1 MAITIKSF
9 ALDGVD
15 SYVVHVE
22 VNTNFGQPGIS
33 IIGMADKAINE
44 AAERIK
50 ASLVSGG
57 FEYPESRI
65 VINLAPSSKKKYGTH
80 FDLAMAIGLLVQT
93 DQLSDKA
100 AKHYGFIGELS
111 LNGDIRGVKGVLP
124 MVIEAKRQGIEYL
137 IVPIEN
143 MKEAMLVKEIHILC
157 FDDLK
162 KTTTFLEGKVAYE
175 LPTIRETKEPAE
187 ILYANDFSD
196 VKGQRQI
203 IRNTVVAA
211 AGGHNMLLIGEPGCG
226 KSMIASRIPTI
237 LPPMKEEEAL
247 EVTKIQS
254 IVGLNEDYNQL
265 VLARPFRAPHRNASL
280 NALIGGG
287 IAALPGEISL
297 AHNGVLFLDEMIEF
311 DRKTLEA
318 LRQPLEDKKVTITRV
333 NYTNTFPAN
342 FMLVAAVNPCP
353 CGFYNHPEKECVCGA
368 GAVKKYLNKISG
380 PLMDRIDLHVEVTPV
395 SYDELAITKSQ
406 AETSKMIRER
416 VIRAREI
423 QQLRYVSTPE
433 IHNNSQM
440 PANQVRNICVLD
452 SAGNLLVKKAMEKL
466 QLSARAYDRIL
477 KVARTLADLSGDE
490 KIGLEHLSEAIHFRS
505 LDRANWASQ

>member
-50 ASLVSGG
+50 ASLVSVG

-162 KTTTFLEGKVAYE
+162 KTTTFLEGKVPYE

-353 CGFYNHPEKECVCGA
+353 CGFYGSNKCTCSPSQ
-368 GAVKKYLNKISG
+368 VKRYQQRISG
-380 PLMDRIDLHVEVTPV
+380 PILDRIDIIQKVHPV
-395 SYDELAITKSQ
+395 NYFELAIEKHSKS
-406 AETSKMIRER
+406 SKELRGF
-416 VIRAREI
+416 VLNAREI
-423 QQLRYVSTPE
+423 QEQRYKGIKGVYT
-433 IHNNSQM
+433 NAQMNS
-440 PANQVRNICVLD
+440 
-452 SAGNLLVKKAMEKL
+452 AMIEK
-466 QLSARAYDRIL
+466 YC
-477 KVARTLADLSGDE
+477 
-490 KIGLEHLSEAIHFRS
+490 KIGEDSKDVLKNVFEKDFYH
-505 LDRANWASQ
+505 

>member
-1 MAITIKSF
+1 MAVTIKSF

-157 FDDLK
+157 FEDLK
-162 KTTTFLEGKVAYE
+162 KTTTFLEGKVPYE
-175 LPTIRETKEPAE
+175 LPTIRETKEPTE
-187 ILYANDFSD
+187 VLYANDFSD

-353 CGFYNHPEKECVCGA
+353 CGFYGSNKCTCSPSQ
-368 GAVKKYLNKISG
+368 VKRYQQRISG
-380 PLMDRIDLHVEVTPV
+380 PILDRIDIIQKVYPV
-395 SYDELAITKSQ
+395 NYFELANEKHSKSSQ
-406 AETSKMIRER
+406 ELRGF
-416 VIRAREI
+416 VLNAREI
-423 QQLRYVSTPE
+423 QELRFRGIKGIYT
-433 IHNNSQM
+433 NAQMNSAM
-440 PANQVRNICVLD
+440 IDKYCKIDDDSKEVLK
-452 SAGNLLVKKAMEKL
+452 NVFEKYS
-466 QLSARAYDRIL
+466 LSARTYDRLLRI
-477 KVARTLADLSGDE
+477 ARTYADLEQIENIRKKDIINALIARGI
-490 KIGLEHLSEAIHFRS
+490 KV
-505 LDRANWASQ
+505 